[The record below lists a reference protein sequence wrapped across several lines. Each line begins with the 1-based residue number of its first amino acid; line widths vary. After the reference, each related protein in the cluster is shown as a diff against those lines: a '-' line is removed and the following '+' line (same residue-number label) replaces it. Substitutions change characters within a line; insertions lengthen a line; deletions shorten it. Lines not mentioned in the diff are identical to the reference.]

1 MSSSPSSELAPWRWE
16 KAGLFGVRRFSTSLS
31 EPVLEASLWLVKGVG
46 RGLGLG
52 PGSSSESRSRDSGES
67 GGSGIPGEVV
77 GPQLEKDVS
86 GGFDGVR
93 PPGDGGNS
101 RAGSGEV
108 LLVAATNSL
117 PWSGEARSGSSE
129 EEGRLEAARPRFP

>member
-1 MSSSPSSELAPWRWE
+1 M
-16 KAGLFGVRRFSTSLS
+16 RRFSTSLS
-31 EPVLEASLWLVKGVG
+31 EPVLDASLWLVKGVG

-52 PGSSSESRSRDSGES
+52 PGSSSESSGES

-108 LLVAATNSL
+108 LLVATNSL
-117 PWSGEARSGSSE
+117 PCSGEARSGSSE
-129 EEGRLEAARPRFP
+129 EEGRLEAARFFGRASML